1 MAIIIRCTLA
11 LGLAF
16 VLLQFVQVRRL
27 SMARTAPKQP
37 VPVQSAGDPEVS
49 AILGRSCIDC
59 HSSHTVVPWYG
70 RVAPISWILSSH
82 VNRGRQK
89 LDFSA
94 WDSRRPLR
102 GEKQDI
108 CDAVS
113 DGSMPLRSYILIH
126 RYAKL
131 TNHDT
136 DAICN
141 WANAQSV
148 SQVAPAR

>member
-1 MAIIIRCTLA
+1 MAIIRCTLA

-16 VLLQFVQVRRL
+16 VLLQFVHVRHL

-37 VPVQSAGDPEVS
+37 VQVQSAGDPEVS
-49 AILGRSCIDC
+49 AILGRSCR
-59 HSSHTVVPWYG
+59 YG

-94 WDSRRPLR
+94 WDSRGPLR

-126 RYAKL
+126 RHAKL

-141 WANAQSV
+141 WADAQSV